1 MPRERHGASAVSGD
15 WETYYLMVGSS
26 SAALIGLLFVVVTLA
41 GEVDPA
47 RADAAQSTF
56 LTPTV
61 LHFAIVFVISAAAV
75 APEPAPLFMASATLI
90 PALVG
95 LFYAVGAIVR
105 LAVGPRAAPHWT
117 DYIFYGV
124 LPAACYLWLIAAAW
138 GVWQQPAFGDPALA
152 LGVLVLLLLAIRDAW
167 DLATWLIYHKQ
178 G

>member
-1 MPRERHGASAVSGD
+1 MSGD

-26 SAALIGLLFVVVTLA
+26 AAALIGLLFVVVTLA

-47 RADAAQSTF
+47 RAGAAQSTF
-56 LTPTV
+56 MTPTV

-95 LFYAVGAIVR
+95 LFYAVGAIIR

>member
-1 MPRERHGASAVSGD
+1 MSGD

-26 SAALIGLLFVVVTLA
+26 AAALIGLLFVVVTLS

-47 RADAAQSTF
+47 RANAAQSTF

-75 APEPAPLFMASATLI
+75 APQPGPSFMAAAILV

-95 LFYAVGAIVR
+95 LAYAVAAVMR
-105 LAVGPRAAPHWT
+105 LALGRLAAPHWT
-117 DYIFYGV
+117 DYAFYGV
-124 LPAACYLWLIAAAW
+124 LPAACYLWLIVGALAIWQGAAW
-138 GVWQQPAFGDPALA
+138 ADGALA
-152 LGVLVLLLLAIRDAW
+152 LAVLALLLLAIRDAW
-167 DLATWLIYHKQ
+167 DLATWLIYHKN